1 MITPQ
6 RHINARALRAETRRS
21 LRPHAHRAA
30 TAALFVLVLAG
41 SLIAAD
47 STLRLARGLPD
58 VLARAA
64 AERGW

>member
-6 RHINARALRAETRRS
+6 RHINSRALRADTRRS

-30 TAALFVLVLAG
+30 TAALFLLVLTG
-41 SLIAAD
+41 GLIAAD

-58 VLARAA
+58 VLARAEA
-64 AERGW
+64 QRGW